1 MAKYKLIVLINAI
14 EGREDEFNDW
24 FSNQHMHDS
33 LKVPGMKTA
42 QRFELTDDQW
52 PEASRQWRYMTLY
65 DVETDDVAG
74 VIAELRRRGGTPEMP
89 STDTIQPPVYIHV
102 YEPITD
108 FVESSTD

>member
-24 FSNQHMHDS
+24 FTNQHMHDG

-65 DVETDDVAG
+65 DVETDDIAG
-74 VIAELRRRGGTPEMP
+74 VIAERLPQRRDLVRFLLRVVAIVNGVLAFARA
-89 STDTIQPPVYIHV
+89 
-102 YEPITD
+102 
-108 FVESSTD
+108 F